1 MQPRLD
7 PDQAAP
13 AAMKTLAALGA
24 DLQKCGREPDLHPAK
39 DARAV

>member
-1 MQPRLD
+1 MPPRLD

-13 AAMKTLAALGA
+13 AAMKTHATLGA
-24 DLQKCGREPDLHPAK
+24 DLQKCGFEPDLHPAE